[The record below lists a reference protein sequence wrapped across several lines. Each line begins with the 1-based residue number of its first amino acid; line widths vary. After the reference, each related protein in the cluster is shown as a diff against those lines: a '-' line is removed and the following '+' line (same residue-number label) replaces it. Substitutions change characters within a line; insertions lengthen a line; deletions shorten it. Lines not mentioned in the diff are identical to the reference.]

1 MAHGMYW
8 QMRYVHR
15 VLLEKPEEQ
24 SQLRRAKHRREDNI
38 KIDLKQDGRECP
50 GLIWLWTGK
59 IGWIT

>member
-15 VLLEKPEEQ
+15 VLLEEPEEL
-24 SQLRRAKHRREDNI
+24 SQPGRAKHRREDNI

-50 GLIWLWTGK
+50 GLI
-59 IGWIT
+59 